1 MKWEDL
7 KVLDKKWVTYIKAD
21 YCKPGTMY
29 VLIKTHK
36 ENNPIRIITSGYG
49 TATEYLP
56 TFVEKYLYKEV
67 NKIDSRTKDTLDIL
81 NIIDMIICCNIL
93 TVDSVLVNFDIFN
106 MLPSIDSVSGLE
118 AVSEILENRKK
129 NLRLLNVF

>member
-1 MKWEDL
+1 MVLLQNIYQLLL
-7 KVLDKKWVTYIKAD
+7 K
-21 YCKPGTMY
+21 
-29 VLIKTHK
+29 
-36 ENNPIRIITSGYG
+36 N
-49 TATEYLP
+49 
-56 TFVEKYLYKEV
+56 LYKEV
-67 NKIDSRTKDTLDIL
+67 NKIHSRTKDTLDIL
-81 NIIDMIICCNIL
+81 NVIDMIICCNIL